1 MSDVHRWLSYDEL
14 AAARRISKASAA
26 RLARRRKW
34 QRRPGNDGTPRVA
47 VPAGEDEP
55 HADDRQDSR
64 QDARPDD
71 RADISRIVSAFEAG
85 LAALRD
91 QVEAERQRA
100 DRLQIELAR
109 AEDRLRQA
117 EIARLVAAAAER
129 SWLIRRWWWRNR

>member
-14 AAARRISKASAA
+14 AEARRISKASAA

-55 HADDRQDSR
+55 HA
-64 QDARPDD
+64 DD